1 MKTIDITIFV
11 WIVTLIMLLLVGNF
25 EISFSPLHIRFGKPW
40 QMIGLILISLGIMM
54 IYHQGELDSN
64 NKKNENT
71 EVSIKD

>member
-11 WIVTLIMLLLVGNF
+11 WIVTLFLLLLAGNC
-25 EISFSPLHIRFGKPW
+25 EISFNPLHIRFGRPW
-40 QMIGLILISLGIMM
+40 QMIGIVLISIGIMM
-54 IYHQGELDSN
+54 IYHQGELDSD